1 MAQVVHDEVFKVV
14 RYALKTDFFVVLR
27 HIRSHLGRQP
37 AQDIDCPTNLVVPE
51 VRHCSLNASFLRW
64 GQLDRFFVFVLVA
77 DDRRNVLGA
86 DSGCRRSGLGRQM
99 FAFRQFCTNLTEC
112 V

>member
-51 VRHCSLNASFLRW
+51 VRHCSLNASFPRW
-64 GQLDRFFVFVLVA
+64 GSST
-77 DDRRNVLGA
+77 G
-86 DSGCRRSGLGRQM
+86 SSSSSS
-99 FAFRQFCTNLTEC
+99 
-112 V
+112 